1 MSEPLRPPRR
11 ARALSFALLAAV
23 FVAGGLAGAAADR
36 VLADRG
42 ARDRREHG
50 DRGRHGRHGLEA
62 AVFDRLDLDARQR
75 AEAERIFER
84 RRHEAAAV
92 WDEMKPRLQR
102 ILDGTRADL
111 ARVLTPEQLADYDRL
126 VAERQRR
133 MDGRFKDDGDRE
145 KRKP

>member
-1 MSEPLRPPRR
+1 MNEPLPPPRR
-11 ARALSFALLAAV
+11 ARTLGFVLLAAV

-36 VLADRG
+36 ALAERE
-42 ARDRREHG
+42 RNEHG
-50 DRGRHGRHGLEA
+50 SRHGRHGLEA
-62 AVFDRLDLDARQR
+62 EVYDRLDLDARQR
-75 AEAERIFER
+75 AEMERIFER

-102 ILDGTRADL
+102 VLDGTRDDL
-111 ARVLTPEQLADYDRL
+111 AHVLTPEQLAEYDRL

>member
-1 MSEPLRPPRR
+1 MSEPLPPPRR
-11 ARALSFALLAAV
+11 ARALGFVLLAAV

-36 VLADRG
+36 ALAERG
-42 ARDRREHG
+42 HHEHG
-50 DRGRHGRHGLEA
+50 ERGRHHGLEA
-62 AVFDRLDLDARQR
+62 EVFDRLDLEARQR
-75 AEAERIFER
+75 AEMERIFER

-102 ILDGTRADL
+102 VLDGTRDDL
-111 ARVLTPEQLADYDRL
+111 AHVLTPEQLAEYDRL